1 NALASRL
8 ANERSLRNAVNPQ
21 HMANAL
27 NALSKW
33 PNRANCEKATDVL
46 AGRLAEDN
54 DLRQAMDEHHVAVS
68 LNALSRC
75 LGRPACRPAVLLLA
89 ERAGSAKLPWQQF

>member
-1 NALASRL
+1 
-8 ANERSLRNAVNPQ
+8 ELRNALSHIGVTQ
-21 HMANAL
+21 AL

-33 PNRANCEKATDVL
+33 PERANCESATDVL

-54 DLRQAMDEHHVAVS
+54 DLRQAMGEHHVAVS

-75 LGRPACRPAVLLLA
+75 LGRPACHSAVLLLA
-89 ERAGSAKLPWQQF
+89 ERVGSAELPWQQF

>member
-1 NALASRL
+1 M
-8 ANERSLRNAVNPQ
+8 RNAVNPQ

-89 ERAGSAKLPWQQF
+89 ERAGSAKLPWQQ